1 MQNMAIDMTHQ
12 GAKVAIPNAAGLHAR
27 PAASFVQL
35 AKKFKSQVTLR
46 KADQSVNGKSVVS
59 ILGLETQQGDL
70 LHVVATGEDAQAA
83 VQALTELLVS
93 GCGEAPQRGD
103 PSPAQGWDQH
113 ASPNTAE
120 PSVYREG
127 SAPEGAFVGVPAA
140 QGIATGQVYRF
151 VRTCLEVLELTNAG
165 CAQELASF
173 QSALSAVKVELQAQS
188 SGQHKEDTA
197 AHIMAAHLTVL
208 EDSEL
213 LDEIAQAVQGGK
225 SAAFACQSVFEL
237 HARKLEASSQEYLRS
252 RAVDLRDIG
261 RRMVNMLLGGAL
273 TRHDMPPNSV
283 VVAHDLSPS
292 ETVEFDLSKVVGLV
306 TVQGGASSHVA
317 ILANSFG
324 IPLLCGVSDDV
335 LNLASGTPVI
345 LDAMQAWLLPHPN
358 ADMQS
363 QAQARLTKR
372 QDLQS
377 HQLEHAKTDA
387 VTSDGQRVEVVA
399 NIRNEQDALHALE
412 MGAEGVGLLRS
423 EFLFT
428 DRSTAPSEAEQAD
441 VYLAVARVL
450 GVNRP
455 LVIRTLDVGGDK
467 PLRYLQLPTEDNPFL
482 GVRGV
487 RVSLLHPEMFRAQ
500 LRAILKAASETQL
513 HIMFPMVSDLEE
525 LQQIKAI
532 LTEEQALIPAHSNH
546 KVRVG
551 VMIEVPSAALMVEHL
566 ASEVDFFSIGTNDLT
581 QYTLAMDRGHPQFG
595 LRANS
600 LHPAVL
606 KMIEITC
613 TGALKH
619 GKWVGVCGGLAGNPL
634 AVPLLVGLGVREL
647 SVDAPSIP
655 SVKASVR
662 PYSVATCQA
671 LAKEVLNLTST
682 DAVIQ
687 HLKKFQSNI

>member
-1 MQNMAIDMTHQ
+1 MLNMVIDMTHQ
-12 GAKVAIPNAAGLHAR
+12 GATVAIPNATGLHAR

-35 AKKFKSQVTLR
+35 AKKFKSQVTLH

-70 LHVVATGEDAQAA
+70 LHVVANGEDAQAA
-83 VQALTELLVS
+83 IQALTEMLAS
-93 GCGEAPQRGD
+93 GCGELPQRCD
-103 PSPAQGWDQH
+103 QTPAQGDDHQ
-113 ASPNTAE
+113 SLPKTAE
-120 PSVYREG
+120 SPVYLG
-127 SAPEGAFVGVPAA
+127 NSTPVGAFVGVPAA
-140 QGIATGQVYRF
+140 QGIATGHVYRF
-151 VRTCLEVLELTNAG
+151 VRTSLEVIELASAS
-165 CAQELASF
+165 CAQELNSF
-173 QSALSAVKVELQAQS
+173 HSALSAVKVELQTQS
-188 SGQHKEDTA
+188 EGQSNEDTA
-197 AHIMAAHLTVL
+197 GHIMAAHLTVL

-237 HARKLEASSQEYLRS
+237 HAKKLEASSLEYLRS
-252 RAVDLRDIG
+252 RAMDLRDIG
-261 RRMVNMLLGGAL
+261 RRLVNTLLGVVQ
-273 TRHDMPPNSV
+273 TMHDIPTNSV
-283 VVAHDLSPS
+283 VVAYDLSPS
-292 ETVEFDLSKVVGLV
+292 EIVEFDLSKVVGLV
-306 TVQGGASSHVA
+306 TVQGGANSHVA
-317 ILANSFG
+317 ILAKSFG

-335 LNLASGTPVI
+335 LKLASGTPVI
-345 LDAMQAWLLPHPN
+345 LDAMQAWLLPEPN
-358 ADMQS
+358 AEMQS
-363 QAQARLTKR
+363 QALARLTDR
-372 QDLQS
+372 RDLQR
-377 HQLEHAKTDA
+377 HQLAHAQTDA
-387 VTSDGQRVEVVA
+387 VTFDGLRVEVVA
-399 NIRNEQDALHALE
+399 NIRNEQDAFQAIQW
-412 MGAEGVGLLRS
+412 GAEGVGLLRS

-428 DRSTAPSEAEQAD
+428 DRSTAPSEAEQAA

-467 PLRYLQLPTEDNPFL
+467 PLRYLPLPAEENPFL

-487 RVSLLHPEMFRAQ
+487 RVSLMHPELFRAQ
-500 LRAILKAASETQL
+500 LRAILKAAPETQL

-525 LQQIKAI
+525 LRQIKAI
-532 LTEEQALIPAHSNH
+532 LGEEQALMTERSIQ

-566 ASEVDFFSIGTNDLT
+566 AAEVDFFSIGTNDLT

-595 LRANS
+595 LKADS

-662 PYSVATCQA
+662 AHSVAACQA
-671 LAKEVLNLTST
+671 LAKEVLNLST
-682 DAVIQ
+682 TGAVIQ
-687 HLKKFQSNI
+687 HLKKFQSNN